1 MNETGGHEDFGF
13 EARMRELLAEDA
25 YTISPSPA
33 PYPAIRR
40 RGLTERRRRVALT
53 GAVLATL
60 AAVPVGA
67 YAVAGG
73 SGGRGSDTAAPP
85 QPSASV
91 PGGTAANPGRTAGT
105 TAGGGVF
112 GPARPATDGQL
123 MDGITFAQ
131 AADGLAACLKAEG
144 GTKARLGKAQ
154 DYRIVLAAK
163 STGDSNAPGD
173 GFHVVGV
180 KEQPAGFRVVC
191 DIEDGVGSGISVSS
205 SDANPPDAGVVVPDV
220 NGAAL
225 YQQAFIDKGHW
236 KLPFRWAAIGTVE
249 PSVAK
254 VTVSYGDAGP
264 VAAVLDHGWF
274 VAAGMLERQVTL
286 APHVKGYDGAGKLVY
301 DSDTDRTYH
310 RTLP

>member
-1 MNETGGHEDFGF
+1 MNETGGQEDFGF
-13 EARMRELLAEDA
+13 EERMRELLAEDA

-33 PYPAIRR
+33 PYPAIRQ

-53 GAVLATL
+53 GAVLAAL

-73 SGGRGSDTAAPP
+73 HGGRGSDTAAPK
-85 QPSASV
+85 PSAGV
-91 PGGTAANPGRTAGT
+91 PGGTAANPGTTAGT
-105 TAGGGVF
+105 TAGGDAS

-123 MDGITFAQ
+123 LDGITFAQ

-144 GTKARLGKAQ
+144 GTKARLGRAR
-154 DYRIVLAAK
+154 DYRIILAAK

-191 DIEDGVGSGISVSS
+191 DIEDGVASGVSVSS
-205 SDANPPDAGVVVPDV
+205 GEANSPAAGVVVPDV
-220 NGAAL
+220 NGGVL
-225 YQQAFIDKGHW
+225 YQQSFLDKGHW
-236 KLPFRWAAIGTVE
+236 KLPFRWAAIGTVQ

-264 VAAVLDHGWF
+264 VAAALDHGWF
-274 VAAGMLERQVTL
+274 VAAGMLDRQVAL

-301 DSDTDRTYH
+301 DSDTDGTYR